1 MCLGCDSDAIS
12 HFGVSTRFF
21 GEPSA
26 RFVGEISMRFIGEA
40 STRFSS
46 EVPTRFIGE
55 VSTRFESPEQP
66 YGPSEL
72 SLGRILGHSSNHRSK
87 LAVLQTSL
95 RETRNS
101 RRLLKPRV
109 ARTSGLFLSHR
120 ESSGWTASHRTSD
133 LAFRYRSDLA
143 FRDRSDF
150 ALRESRSRS
159 RSRLNRP
166 ARDARP
172 DRAGNDQLFRR
183 YCLSPKQAIP
193 LFAETA
199 AMLCGHCPS
208 YALALLCLPA
218 L

>member
-1 MCLGCDSDAIS
+1 MLDTPLKEYNVAFRRLQARIRTKPLLGEYYVAPEAEVPEDQAARMDAQEGVIAAEAVMCLGCDSDTIS

-26 RFVGEISMRFIGEA
+26 RFVGEISMRFIGEVP
-40 STRFSS
+40 TRFSS
-46 EVPTRFIGE
+46 EVPTRFIGK

-109 ARTSGLFLSHR
+109 ARTSGSFLSHR
-120 ESSGWTASHRTSD
+120 ESSGWTASHRT
-133 LAFRYRSDLA
+133 LDLA
-143 FRDRSDF
+143 FRDRSD
-150 ALRESRSRS
+150 
-159 RSRLNRP
+159 
-166 ARDARP
+166 
-172 DRAGNDQLFRR
+172 
-183 YCLSPKQAIP
+183 
-193 LFAETA
+193 
-199 AMLCGHCPS
+199 
-208 YALALLCLPA
+208 LAF
-218 L
+218 

>member
-1 MCLGCDSDAIS
+1 MAAGWGAETRESLLQPCNYYPFADHFFLKSRNPLWRPSRQHIRHTAALPLAVMCLGCDSDAIS

-21 GEPSA
+21 GELLL
-26 RFVGEISMRFIGEA
+26 RFIGEASTRVSSEVPTRFIGEA

-150 ALRESRSRS
+150 ALR
-159 RSRLNRP
+159 
-166 ARDARP
+166 
-172 DRAGNDQLFRR
+172 
-183 YCLSPKQAIP
+183 
-193 LFAETA
+193 
-199 AMLCGHCPS
+199 
-208 YALALLCLPA
+208 
-218 L
+218 

>member
-1 MCLGCDSDAIS
+1 MHYEHFNCIMTFVAICVCCKRICVNYTIVLMCLGCDCDVIS
-12 HFGVSTRFF
+12 HFGVSTQFF
-21 GEPSA
+21 GKLS
-26 RFVGEISMRFIGEA
+26 
-40 STRFSS
+40 
-46 EVPTRFIGE
+46 TRFIGE

-66 YGPSEL
+66 FGPSKL

-95 RETRNS
+95 RDTRNS

-109 ARTSGLFLSHR
+109 ARTSGFLSHHK
-120 ESSGWTASHRTSD
+120 SSGWTASHRTLD
-133 LAFRYRSDLA
+133 LAFY
-143 FRDRSDF
+143 DRSSF
-150 ALRESRSRS
+150 AFRESRSCS

-166 ARDARP
+166 
-172 DRAGNDQLFRR
+172 DRADNDQLFREH
-183 YCLSPKQAIP
+183 CLSPKEAIP
-193 LFAETA
+193 LVAETA